1 MGATDCIPALTRL
14 ASIESWIGLA
24 CVGVYTA
31 LALCTVGAT
40 VQPYT
45 TVSFTF
51 HVGAL
56 IMGPFLADS
65 QLVLSDAMA
74 TAWTCWHTVHQI
86 PAVWAALRECSFAD
100 GSAWLIAVYA
110 LVVYNTLVA
119 VLAHSVLGCLHACR
133 ITAAAAAQH
142 ARFMRLLHAPEPRL
156 SFARFAGAAC
166 GRAPAA

>member
-1 MGATDCIPALTRL
+1 MGATDYIPVL
-14 ASIESWIGLA
+14 ASLARIESWIGLA

-31 LALCTVGAT
+31 LAFGADAAT

-45 TVSFTF
+45 TVALTF

-65 QLVLSDAMA
+65 QLVLSDALA
-74 TAWTCWHTVHQI
+74 TAWTCWHTIHQI
-86 PAVWAALRECSFAD
+86 PAVWSFSG
-100 GSAWLIAVYA
+100 GSAWLAAAYALMVYA
-110 LVVYNTLVA
+110 TLAA
-119 VLAHSVLGCLHACR
+119 VFVHGALGGLHACR

-142 ARFMRLLHAPEPRL
+142 ARFMRLLHASEPRL